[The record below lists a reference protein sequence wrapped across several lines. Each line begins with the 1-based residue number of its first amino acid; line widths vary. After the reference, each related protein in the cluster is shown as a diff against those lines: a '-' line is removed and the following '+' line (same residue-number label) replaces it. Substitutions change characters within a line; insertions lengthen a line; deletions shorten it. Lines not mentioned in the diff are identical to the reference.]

1 MLEKMDV
8 PASSDALP
16 MSIKVLAIVAFV
28 GTLAFVMFV
37 ILTIEGPEIE
47 RDHSYRE
54 PAYTVRRLASPRLPQ
69 RSLATNK
76 LRSPLLCPLGA
87 GPHRRQLS
95 GWKRN
100 DALARVL
107 GR

>member
-54 PAYTVRRLASPRLPQ
+54 PAYTGSLPREPF
-69 RSLATNK
+69 SVEPVAPESAGSETTGVAEAAAAK
-76 LRSPLLCPLGA
+76 LG
-87 GPHRRQLS
+87 
-95 GWKRN
+95 
-100 DALARVL
+100 DE
-107 GR
+107 